1 MCQEEAK
8 KDVIGR
14 SREKGNEAKKAGE
27 AEQEAGDG
35 EEDAGLQGPAGAT
48 LGKCLAAGSACVEGD
63 VPFPAPPPEAALTQD
78 ARRPLWRPQQVR
90 ENPWLPTT
98 TPPGPL
104 PCQGQE
110 PVLPVSALP
119 FPRPHPHPA
128 CRGLHP
134 GSLLRAGQTHLDP
147 ALRDTGCDQRL

>member
-78 ARRPLWRPQQVR
+78 ARRPLWRPPAGAREPLVTDHHTTWPPSLPGTGACAARVR
-90 ENPWLPTT
+90 PSLSPSPP
-98 TPPGPL
+98 PPGVQRAASRKPPARWADPL
-104 PCQGQE
+104 RPC
-110 PVLPVSALP
+110 
-119 FPRPHPHPA
+119 F
-128 CRGLHP
+128 
-134 GSLLRAGQTHLDP
+134 AGH
-147 ALRDTGCDQRL
+147 RL